1 MCQPDKLA
9 VKDNIS
15 VNFFIDFQFIS
26 TFKIISI
33 AKKRVKKIL
42 QLGSI
47 VTRSG
52 RNKDLVLKQI

>member
-1 MCQPDKLA
+1 MCQPDKFA